1 MAHIKPEQLRSGFY
15 EITGSLYGT
24 SSFAYT
30 ASHVDKA
37 VVTASANNATI
48 TFTKGD
54 GTTFPLT
61 INNVV
66 SASYAFNATTASYAL
81 TASYAANVP
90 LTASYAL
97 NALSS
102 SYAVTA
108 SYAATASYIDTLYSS
123 NYTQSFV
130 NQSTWT
136 VIHNLNTRYVIV
148 QVYDT
153 TFDEIIP
160 QNIDLTNDDTV
171 TITFPTLESGTAVVT
186 VGGALQNS
194 GAVSSSYAFNATSA
208 SYALTAS
215 YFSGSIT
222 NAISASYALTAS
234 YINPTFISA
243 SAAAAGFGSGGGSV
257 TVPGSNTQI
266 LFNSASA
273 LGASSNFTFNY
284 TLGSLQQ
291 GFNNLAS
298 GQYSHAEGQ
307 LATASAV
314 YSHAEGGVTRATNFY
329 AHAEGA
335 DTTAA
340 GIAAHSEGNY
350 TSAQGNYSHAEGV
363 SSISTGLGSHAEG
376 QQTTSQ
382 GNYSHTEGYG
392 TSTIAIYSHAEGSGT
407 TAQGVG
413 SHAEGN
419 LTYANGPY
427 SHAEGTFSSATGD
440 FSHAEGFRTLASGQ
454 YSHTEGYY
462 TTASGNGAHTEG
474 YYTIA
479 LNEFS
484 HAEGRSTITSGQYS
498 HAEGYGTITSTFYQH
513 TQGTF
518 NLTSSITGAFIHG
531 NGTDNLNRSNLIFAA
546 GNQVEITGSLA
557 VTGSLIVTGST
568 QGNVAALT
576 ISLNT
581 ASVDLTRASFFTI
594 TLTSGATTHISASNI
609 LPGSTSTIL
618 VTTDG
623 TSNVTFSPNIKQ
635 PSGSFY
641 TASAVSTKDI
651 LTLISYDSTN
661 VYLASVKN
669 LI

>member
-1 MAHIKPEQLRSGFY
+1 MAHIKPDQLRSGFY

-24 SSFAYT
+24 ASFAIS

-37 VVTASANNATI
+37 VVTASAVNDTI

-54 GTTFPLT
+54 GSTFPVTLT
-61 INNVV
+61 SI
-66 SASYAFNATTASYAL
+66 A
-81 TASYAANVP
+81 
-90 LTASYAL
+90 TASYAL

-102 SYAVTA
+102 SYA
-108 SYAATASYIDTLYSS
+108 ATASFISTLYSS

-130 NQSTWT
+130 NQSTWV
-136 VIHNLNTRYVIV
+136 VIHNLDTRYVIV

-153 TFDEIIP
+153 AFDEIIP

-171 TITFPTLESGTAVVT
+171 TITFPTLESGTAVVS

-194 GAVSSSYAFNATSA
+194 GTISSSYAFNATSA

-234 YINPTFISA
+234 YFSGSITNAVSASYALTASYVTLAQTASYVDPIFISA

-257 TVPGSNTQI
+257 TVPGSDTQI

-273 LGASSNFTFNY
+273 LGASSNFIFNY

-291 GFNNLAS
+291 GLNNLAP
-298 GQYSHAEGQ
+298 GQY
-307 LATASAV
+307 
-314 YSHAEGGVTRATNFY
+314 
-329 AHAEGA
+329 
-335 DTTAA
+335 
-340 GIAAHSEGNY
+340 
-350 TSAQGNYSHAEGV
+350 
-363 SSISTGLGSHAEG
+363 SHAEG

-382 GNYSHTEGYG
+382 GNYSHAEGQQT
-392 TSTIAIYSHAEGSGT
+392 TSQGNYSHAEGRLTNS
-407 TAQGVG
+407 QGDY
-413 SHAEGN
+413 SHTEGN
-419 LTYANGPY
+419 LNIASGFA
-427 SHAEGTFSSATGD
+427 SHAEGTFSTAFGSY
-440 FSHAEGFRTLASGQ
+440 SHAEGFRNLASGL
-454 YSHTEGYY
+454 S
-462 TTASGNGAHTEG
+462 
-474 YYTIA
+474 
-479 LNEFS
+479 S
-484 HAEGRSTITSGQYS
+484 HAEGSLTTSSGAYS
-498 HAEGYGTITSTFYQH
+498 HAEGYSTLASGDSSHTEGYFTTASSNYSHAEGDHTITSAYFQH
-513 TQGTF
+513 AQGTY
-518 NLTSSITGAFIHG
+518 NISSSITGAFIHG
-531 NGTDNLNRSNLIFAA
+531 NGTSDSNRSNLIFAA

-557 VTGSLIVTGST
+557 VTGSLVVNGST

-576 ISLNT
+576 ISSNT

-623 TSNVTFSPNIKQ
+623 TSNVTFPSNVKQ

-641 TASAVSTKDI
+641 TSSAVSAKDI
-651 LTLISYDSTN
+651 LTFISYDSTN
-661 VYLASVKN
+661 LYLASVKN